1 MGGVTSSGVTME
13 RLLASRF
20 SFSEAVIWLFEG
32 VFFSST
38 AGLAVFAVSAF
49 GSALASQAMEA
60 PIAIQL
66 AARRILNFITLGFVS
81 SYKPYELGVDLVTT
95 GVINY
100 QK

>member
-1 MGGVTSSGVTME
+1 
-13 RLLASRF
+13 
-20 SFSEAVIWLFEG
+20 
-32 VFFSST
+32 
-38 AGLAVFAVSAF
+38 
-49 GSALASQAMEA
+49 MEA